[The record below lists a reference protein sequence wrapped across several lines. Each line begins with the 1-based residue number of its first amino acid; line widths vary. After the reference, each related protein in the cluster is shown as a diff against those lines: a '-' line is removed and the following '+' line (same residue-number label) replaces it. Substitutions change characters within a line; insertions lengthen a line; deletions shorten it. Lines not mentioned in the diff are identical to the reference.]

1 MGDQESK
8 LRDIQS
14 DIREQHFCSSV
25 TEAAEEELWFTA
37 QHELTG

>member
-14 DIREQHFCSSV
+14 DIREHFCSSV
-25 TEAAEEELWFTA
+25 KEATEEELWFSA
-37 QHELTG
+37 QYELTG